1 MVNSREVSGRVRL
14 DYLDGLR
21 GVAALVVV
29 VFHFFSAYLPAAI
42 PAETPRPW
50 RVSDTPV
57 GILYNG
63 LFSVI
68 VFFVLSGFLVSNS
81 AAKKKDPLLLNLALR
96 YTRLALP
103 ATASVLWAWLLL
115 MLLPNKAT
123 ELSRLIPHV
132 WLHFTYQGKIPG
144 LYSEFSEGLAHIF
157 TAGSS
162 LVNNVLWTMKIELI
176 GSCFIYILYSIA
188 RGRMLLRALI
198 LLALILPAVHQTIY
212 EGFVFGAI
220 LMELW
225 AADRLRAFFPIPFFA
240 LGALLGSVSQGFHS
254 RMHLPHMPHL
264 FTIGD
269 KEGILYA
276 IGAAMIVYG
285 CLTSSKL
292 QALFSIFPAR
302 FLGRTSFC
310 LYLFHVPLLYTVFA
324 AIYVAQAPVTPGVLA
339 AMFLIFVC
347 VSVRI
352 AYLGTLMVD
361 EPVLRLNA
369 GVRRMVRDR
378 ISAREPRFPRS
389 NERTS
394 NDRSRWLRD
403 DKQ

>member
-1 MVNSREVSGRVRL
+1 L

-21 GVAALVVV
+21 GVAALIVV
-29 VFHFFSAYLPAAI
+29 VFHFFSAYLPTAI

-50 RVSDTPV
+50 RISDTPL

-68 VFFVLSGFLVSNS
+68 VFFVLSGFVVSNS
-81 AAKKKDPLLLNLALR
+81 AAKKRDHLLLNLVLR
-96 YTRLALP
+96 YKRLALP

-115 MLLPNKAT
+115 KLFPDKAAGFAG
-123 ELSRLIPHV
+123 LIPHD
-132 WLHFTYQGKIPG
+132 WLQFTYQGKIPS
-144 LYSEFSEGLAHIF
+144 LCSAFSEGLVHIF

-162 LVNNVLWTMKIELI
+162 LFNNVLWTMKVELI
-176 GSCFIYILYSIA
+176 GSCFIYILYSFA
-188 RGRMLLRALI
+188 RGRTLLRALI
-198 LLALILPAVHQTIY
+198 LLALILPAVHQIIY

-220 LMELW
+220 LRELW
-225 AADRLRAFFPIPFFA
+225 VADRLLVFFPIQFFA

-254 RMHLPHMPHL
+254 RMHLPRMPPL

-269 KEGILYA
+269 KSGILYP

-285 CLTSSKL
+285 CLASSRL

-302 FLGRTSFC
+302 FLGRISFC

-324 AIYVAQAPVTPGVLA
+324 AIYLAQWPVSPPALSAV
-339 AMFLIFVC
+339 FLIFMC
-347 VSVRI
+347 VSVGI
-352 AYLGTLMVD
+352 SYVGTVFVD

-369 GVRRMVRDR
+369 GVRRIVRDR
-378 ISAREPRFPRS
+378 MSAGGTGRLAQMRE
-389 NERTS
+389 
-394 NDRSRWLRD
+394 
-403 DKQ
+403 